1 MAVGWDSWELRKVRG
16 WAPGSEGG
24 RGRAWTPEAKVGEG
38 CRLEVLRL
46 KEDEAR
52 VLSSR
57 CE

>member
-1 MAVGWDSWELRKVRG
+1 MGWDSWELRKVRG

-24 RGRAWTPEAKVGEG
+24 RGRAWTPKAEWGEG
-38 CRLEVLRL
+38 FRLEVLRL

-57 CE
+57 RE